1 MFENL
6 RFSNSS
12 KRSNN
17 SLSSSF
23 DSIIDTNDENTL
35 KHVGIIHVTYTDLGI
50 SEIAIVIVDFA
61 LVEQNTYISVDIL
74 NETNERLILNTLT
87 NVKMLVVLNKEVY
100 FKLLFHIEELSFNE
114 LYKSLSMLPVY
125 DLSKKTKMI
134 VKKINWYTIIEPD
147 IQDLSLFALS
157 EDYIKIE
164 NALYNAN
171 VILKISKTL
180 LNDNKLPEWE
190 NTLNA
195 SKNKKLKTFFG
206 TIKRRIV
213 AQSLHSTEGKTLSI
227 KSL

>member
-1 MFENL
+1 MLEHF

-23 DSIIDTNDENTL
+23 DSIIDTTDENNA
-35 KHVGIIHVTYTDLGI
+35 KNIGIIHVIYSDSGI
-50 SEIAIVIVDFA
+50 NELAIVIVDA
-61 LVEQNTYISVDIL
+61 GLIEQNTYLSIDNFNNKNEKLLLNIL
-74 NETNERLILNTLT
+74 N
-87 NVKMLVVLNKEVY
+87 NVKMLVVLNKDVY
-100 FKLLFHIEELSFNE
+100 FKLLFHTEELSFNE
-114 LYKSLSMLPVY
+114 LYKILSVLPVY

-147 IQDLSLFALS
+147 INDLSLFALS

-171 VILKISKTL
+171 IILKISKTL
-180 LNDNKLPEWE
+180 LNDNKLPDWE
-190 NTLNA
+190 DTLQS
-195 SKNKKLKTFFG
+195 SKKQKLKTFFG
-206 TIKRRIV
+206 TIKRRIIS
-213 AQSLHSTEGKTLSI
+213 QSLHSTEGNTLSI

>member
-6 RFSNSS
+6 RVSNSS

-23 DSIIDTNDENTL
+23 DSIIDTTEENTS
-35 KHVGIIHVTYTDLGI
+35 KNIGIVHVTYTDSSIG
-50 SEIAIVIVDFA
+50 EIAIVIVDFD

-74 NETNERLILNTLT
+74 NEKNERLILNILN

-100 FKLLFHIEELSFNE
+100 YKLLFHIEELSLNE
-114 LYKSLSMLPVY
+114 LYKILSMMPVY

-180 LNDNKLPEWE
+180 LNENKLPEWK
-190 NTLNA
+190 NTIN
-195 SKNKKLKTFFG
+195 SSQKKKLRTFFG
-206 TIKRRIV
+206 NIKRRIIS
-213 AQSLHSTEGKTLSI
+213 QSLHSTEGKTLSM